1 MNALKQGFQEVL
13 SLETLQMFD
22 EKEVEVKNTKKNIQ
36 FSFFFH
42 IIFFQLL
49 ISGLGEIN
57 VNDWR
62 TYTMYKGGYT
72 PDNPVIQNFWKV
84 INKH

>member
-1 MNALKQGFQEVL
+1 MKKKLKYEI
-13 SLETLQMFD
+13 
-22 EKEVEVKNTKKNIQ
+22 EKIILA
-36 FSFFFH
+36 FF
-42 IIFFQLL
+42 IKIFFQLL

-84 INKH
+84 NNKDYGESMIERLFSFTLNRDL

>member
-1 MNALKQGFQEVL
+1 MKKKWKYVSVQLTNSRSFS
-13 SLETLQMFD
+13 SLF
-22 EKEVEVKNTKKNIQ
+22 
-36 FSFFFH
+36 
-42 IIFFQLL
+42 FFQLL

-72 PDNPVIQNFWKV
+72 PENQVIQWFWKV
-84 INKH
+84 DRRDFFEESP